1 MITGVVRPSREAIVG
16 LRLRG
21 ANTVEID
28 VEAVLDT
35 GFTEYLTLPLAL
47 VNSLGLPRVNTDK
60 VILADGNTVG
70 VDLYEGV
77 VIWDAQER
85 AIIVHCME
93 GSPLIGM
100 SLLYDHLLTMEVVDS
115 GPVSID
121 AIP

>member
-1 MITGVVRPSREAIVG
+1 
-16 LRLRG
+16 
-21 ANTVEID
+21 
-28 VEAVLDT
+28 
-35 GFTEYLTLPLAL
+35 
-47 VNSLGLPRVNTDK
+47 VNTDK

-77 VIWDAQER
+77 VIWDGQER